1 MIEVENLEK
10 AKEKVNKVM
19 AKSVYGVLNESYKDH
34 NSSVY
39 ESINQWSLD
48 RFSIGEVTNKTTG
61 KVDFKIIEKEDLRE
75 EISSRTGNFTIKNYT
90 DDEKNSDLKLYITDV
105 KKNDETSKELTNIY
119 NENKGKSKDE
129 IIDKL
134 IEYLEKK
141 NVLDETIVIDDE
153 KRDKAN
159 NYFKA
164 IDLIETN
171 IENTIM
177 DKPSSNKI
185 TYEGNI
191 IQKNDEQYFGI
202 NIKNKATKE
211 EIDLRGKTLTE
222 LKEKVVDFVEK
233 DLEREEKLG
242 IIKGKDLILKQEKL
256 EELKNTDFKDLKIE
270 TDKDFR
276 LEFTDKNKK
285 KDGYSYLLVIEDKK
299 ETILT
304 IGFKERELKG
314 MLFNITDKNFSDISD
329 KTFFDIRSSNLKKV
343 DYLKEVNKEIMKQV
357 DENKEKESF
366 KEVKADI
373 IISSLEEVGRRQYEN
388 TNGVDKTLT
397 YPQAF
402 IKNIDDFFENRIGN
416 LKDKSEFLEKR
427 HEEFNLTLDENGKIK
442 ELSTDNE
449 EEYKENVSQFLNA
462 IKQNIKEEMNEK
474 FDFVGKNEDDKYVK
488 FQLNNEVENLK
499 KEYLPDRNLT
509 ISLEKEFLRN
519 AIPIMLSED
528 KMSLKKE
535 ELEKLSETEQK
546 KELNEKINNYYNSM
560 SESSKAIKIDFV
572 LENNLYGF
580 RPHHFDKFVKE
591 SEIKIPKEKKNK
603 AKEVEKENTKDF
615 GKEM

>member
-10 AKEKVNKVM
+10 AKEKVNKAM
-19 AKSVYGVLNESYKDH
+19 AKAVYTVLSESYKDH
-34 NSSVY
+34 NSSMY
-39 ESINQWSLD
+39 EIINQWSLD

-61 KVDFKIIEKEDLRE
+61 KVDFKVFEKEDLRE

-90 DDEKNSDLKLYITDV
+90 EDEKNSDLKLYITDV
-105 KKNDETSKELTNIY
+105 RKNDETSKELTKIY
-119 NENKGKSKDE
+119 NENKSKSKDE
-129 IIDKL
+129 VINKL
-134 IEYLEKK
+134 IEHLEEK

-164 IDLIETN
+164 IDLLETN

-191 IQKNDEQYFGI
+191 IQKDGEQYFGI
-202 NIKNKATKE
+202 QIKNKSTKE

-222 LKEKVVDFVEK
+222 LKDKVVDFVEK

-242 IIKGKDLILKQEKL
+242 IIKGKDLISKQEKL

-285 KDGYSYLLVIEDKK
+285 KDNYSYLLVIEDKK

-314 MLFNITDKNFSDISD
+314 MMFNITDKNFSDISD
-329 KTFFDIRSSNLKKV
+329 KTFFDIRSSNLKKI

-373 IISSLEEVGRRQYEN
+373 IISSLEEVGRRQYES
-388 TNGVDKTLT
+388 TNRVEKTLT

-416 LKDKSEFLEKR
+416 LKDKSEFLKKR

-462 IKQNIKEEMNEK
+462 VKQNIKEEMNEK

-499 KEYLPDRNLT
+499 KEYLLDRNLT

-535 ELEKLSETEQK
+535 ELEKLSKTEQK
-546 KELNEKINNYYNSM
+546 KELNEKINDYYNSM
-560 SESSKAIKIDFV
+560 SENSKDVKIDFV

-580 RPHHFDKFVKE
+580 RPHFDKFVKE

-603 AKEVEKENTKDF
+603 AKDVEKESTKDF
-615 GKEM
+615 GKEF

>member
-10 AKEKVNKVM
+10 GKEKVNKAM
-19 AKSVYGVLNESYKDH
+19 AKSVYNVLNESYKDH

-39 ESINQWSLD
+39 ESINLWSLD
-48 RFSIGEVTNKTTG
+48 RFSIGVVTNKATG
-61 KVDFKIIEKEDLRE
+61 KVDFKVFEKEDLRE

-90 DDEKNSDLKLYITDV
+90 EDEKNSDLKLYITDV
-105 KKNDETSKELTNIY
+105 RRNDETSKELTKIY

-129 IIDKL
+129 IINKL
-134 IEYLEKK
+134 IEHLEEK

-164 IDLIETN
+164 IDLLETN

-191 IQKNDEQYFGI
+191 IQKDGEQYFGI
-202 NIKNKATKE
+202 QIKNKATKE

-222 LKEKVVDFVEK
+222 LKDKVVDFVEK

-242 IIKGKDLILKQEKL
+242 IIKGKDLISKQEKL

-285 KDGYSYLLVIEDKK
+285 KDNYSYLLVIEDKK

-314 MLFNITDKNFSDISD
+314 MMFNITDKNFSDISD
-329 KTFFDIRSSNLKKV
+329 KTFFDIRSSNLKKI

-373 IISSLEEVGRRQYEN
+373 IISSLEEVGRRQYES
-388 TNGVDKTLT
+388 TNGVEKTLT

-462 IKQNIKEEMNEK
+462 VKQNIKEEMNEK

-535 ELEKLSETEQK
+535 ELEKLSKTEQK
-546 KELNEKINNYYNSM
+546 KELNEKINDYYNSM
-560 SESSKAIKIDFV
+560 SENSKDVKIDFV

-580 RPHHFDKFVKE
+580 RPHFDKFVKE

-603 AKEVEKENTKDF
+603 AKDVEKESTKDF
-615 GKEM
+615 GKEF

>member
-10 AKEKVNKVM
+10 AKEKVNKAM

-48 RFSIGEVTNKTTG
+48 RFSIGEVTNKATG
-61 KVDFKIIEKEDLRE
+61 KVDFKVFEKEDLRE

-90 DDEKNSDLKLYITDV
+90 EDEKNSDLKLYITDV
-105 KKNDETSKELTNIY
+105 RKNDETSKELTKIY
-119 NENKGKSKDE
+119 NENKGKTKDE
-129 IIDKL
+129 IINKL
-134 IEYLEKK
+134 IEHLEEK

-164 IDLIETN
+164 IDLLETN

-177 DKPSSNKI
+177 NKPSSNKI
-185 TYEGNI
+185 TYDGNI
-191 IQKNDEQYFGI
+191 IQKDGEQYFGI
-202 NIKNKATKE
+202 QIKNKATKE

-222 LKEKVVDFVEK
+222 LKDKVVDFVEK

-242 IIKGKDLILKQEKL
+242 IIKGKDLISKQEKL

-285 KDGYSYLLVIEDKK
+285 KDNYSYLLVIEDKK

-314 MLFNITDKNFSDISD
+314 MMFNITDKNFSDISD
-329 KTFFDIRSSNLKKV
+329 KTFFDIRSSNLKKN

-373 IISSLEEVGRRQYEN
+373 IISSLEEVGRRQYES
-388 TNGVDKTLT
+388 TNGVEKTLT

-462 IKQNIKEEMNEK
+462 VKQNIKEEMNEK

-499 KEYLPDRNLT
+499 KEYLLDRNLT

-535 ELEKLSETEQK
+535 ELEKLSKTEQK
-546 KELNEKINNYYNSM
+546 KELNEKINDYYNSM
-560 SESSKAIKIDFV
+560 SENSKDVKIDFV

-580 RPHHFDKFVKE
+580 RPHFDKFVKE

-603 AKEVEKENTKDF
+603 AKDVEKESTKDF
-615 GKEM
+615 GKEF

>member
-10 AKEKVNKVM
+10 GKEKVNKAM
-19 AKSVYGVLNESYKDH
+19 AKSVYNVLNESYKDH

-39 ESINQWSLD
+39 ESINLWSLD
-48 RFSIGEVTNKTTG
+48 RFSIGVVTNKATG
-61 KVDFKIIEKEDLRE
+61 KVDFKVFEKEDLRE

-90 DDEKNSDLKLYITDV
+90 EDEKNSDLKLYITDV
-105 KKNDETSKELTNIY
+105 RKNDETSKELTKIY

-129 IIDKL
+129 IINKL
-134 IEYLEKK
+134 IEHLEEK

-153 KRDKAN
+153 KRNKAN

-164 IDLIETN
+164 IDLLETN

-177 DKPSSNKI
+177 DKPNSIKI

-191 IQKNDEQYFGI
+191 IQKDGEQYFGI
-202 NIKNKATKE
+202 QIKNKATKE

-222 LKEKVVDFVEK
+222 LKDKVVDFVEK

-242 IIKGKDLILKQEKL
+242 IIKGKDLISKQEKL

-285 KDGYSYLLVIEDKK
+285 KDNYLYLLVIEDKK

-314 MLFNITDKNFSDISD
+314 MMFNITDKNFSDISD
-329 KTFFDIRSSNLKKV
+329 KTFFDIRSSNLKKI

-373 IISSLEEVGRRQYEN
+373 IISSLEEVGRRQYES
-388 TNGVDKTLT
+388 TNGVEKTLT

-462 IKQNIKEEMNEK
+462 VKQNIKEEMNEK

-499 KEYLPDRNLT
+499 KEYLLDRNLT

-535 ELEKLSETEQK
+535 ELEKLSKTEQK
-546 KELNEKINNYYNSM
+546 KELNEKINDYYNSM
-560 SESSKAIKIDFV
+560 SENSKDVKIDFV

-580 RPHHFDKFVKE
+580 RPHFDKFVKE

-603 AKEVEKENTKDF
+603 AKDVEKESTKDF
-615 GKEM
+615 GKEF

>member
-10 AKEKVNKVM
+10 AKEKVNKAM
-19 AKSVYGVLNESYKDH
+19 AKSVYSVLNESYKDH
-34 NSSVY
+34 NSSIY
-39 ESINQWSLD
+39 ESINLWSLD
-48 RFSIGEVTNKTTG
+48 RFSIGEVTNKATG
-61 KVDFKIIEKEDLRE
+61 KVDFKVFEKEDLRE

-90 DDEKNSDLKLYITDV
+90 EDEKNSDLKLYITDV
-105 KKNDETSKELTNIY
+105 RKNDETSKELTKIY

-129 IIDKL
+129 IINKL
-134 IEYLEKK
+134 IEHLEEK

-153 KRDKAN
+153 KRNKAN

-164 IDLIETN
+164 IDLLETN

-177 DKPSSNKI
+177 DKPNSIKI
-185 TYEGNI
+185 TYEGII
-191 IQKNDEQYFGI
+191 IQKDGEQYFGI
-202 NIKNKATKE
+202 QIKNKATKE

-222 LKEKVVDFVEK
+222 LKDKVVDFVEK

-242 IIKGKDLILKQEKL
+242 IIKGKDLISKQEKL

-285 KDGYSYLLVIEDKK
+285 KDNYSYLLVIEDKK

-314 MLFNITDKNFSDISD
+314 MMFNITDKNFSDISD
-329 KTFFDIRSSNLKKV
+329 KTFFDIRSSNLKKI

-373 IISSLEEVGRRQYEN
+373 IISSLEEVGRRQYES
-388 TNGVDKTLT
+388 TNGVEKTLT

-462 IKQNIKEEMNEK
+462 VKQNIKEEMNEK

-535 ELEKLSETEQK
+535 ELEKLSKTEQK

-560 SESSKAIKIDFV
+560 SENSKDIKIDFV

-580 RPHHFDKFVKE
+580 RPHFDKFVKE

-603 AKEVEKENTKDF
+603 AKNVEKESTKDF
-615 GKEM
+615 EKEL

>member
-10 AKEKVNKVM
+10 AKEKVNKAM
-19 AKSVYGVLNESYKDH
+19 AKSVYNVLNESYKDH

-39 ESINQWSLD
+39 ESINLWSLD
-48 RFSIGEVTNKTTG
+48 RFSIGEVTNKATG
-61 KVDFKIIEKEDLRE
+61 KVDFKVFEKEDLRE

-90 DDEKNSDLKLYITDV
+90 EDEKNSDLKLYITDV
-105 KKNDETSKELTNIY
+105 RKNDETSKELTKIY
-119 NENKGKSKDE
+119 NENKSKSKDE
-129 IIDKL
+129 IINKL
-134 IEYLEKK
+134 IEHLEEK

-164 IDLIETN
+164 IDLLETN

-177 DKPSSNKI
+177 DKPNSIKI

-191 IQKNDEQYFGI
+191 IQKDGEQYFGI
-202 NIKNKATKE
+202 QIKNKATKE

-222 LKEKVVDFVEK
+222 LKDKVVDFVEK

-242 IIKGKDLILKQEKL
+242 IIKGKDLISKQEKL
-256 EELKNTDFKDLKIE
+256 EKLKNTDFKDLKIE

-285 KDGYSYLLVIEDKK
+285 KDNYSYLLVIEDKK

-373 IISSLEEVGRRQYEN
+373 IISSLEEVGRRQYES
-388 TNGVDKTLT
+388 TNGVEKTLT
-397 YPQAF
+397 FPQAF
-402 IKNIDDFFENRIGN
+402 IKNINDFFENRIGN

-427 HEEFNLTLDENGKIK
+427 HKEFNLTLDENGKIK

-449 EEYKENVSQFLNA
+449 EEYKDNINQFLNA
-462 IKQNIKEEMNEK
+462 VKQNIKEEMNEK
-474 FDFVGKNEDDKYVK
+474 FDFVENNEDDKYIK
-488 FQLNNEVENLK
+488 FKLNNEVENLK

-535 ELEKLSETEQK
+535 ELEKLSKTEQK

-560 SESSKAIKIDFV
+560 SENSKDVKIDFV

-580 RPHHFDKFVKE
+580 RPHYDKFVKE

-603 AKEVEKENTKDF
+603 AKDVEKESTKDF
-615 GKEM
+615 EKEF

>member
-10 AKEKVNKVM
+10 AKEKVNKAM
-19 AKSVYGVLNESYKDH
+19 AKSVYNVLNESYKDH

-39 ESINQWSLD
+39 ESINLWSLD
-48 RFSIGEVTNKTTG
+48 RFSIGEVTNKATG
-61 KVDFKIIEKEDLRE
+61 KVDFKVFEKEDLRE

-90 DDEKNSDLKLYITDV
+90 EDEKNSDLKLYITDV
-105 KKNDETSKELTNIY
+105 RKNDETSKELTKIY

-129 IIDKL
+129 IINKL
-134 IEYLEKK
+134 IEHLEEK
-141 NVLDETIVIDDE
+141 NVLDETIVIDDK
-153 KRDKAN
+153 KRNKAN

-164 IDLIETN
+164 IDLLETN

-191 IQKNDEQYFGI
+191 IQKDGEQYFGI
-202 NIKNKATKE
+202 NIKNKSTKE

-242 IIKGKDLILKQEKL
+242 IIKGKDLIAKQEKL

-270 TDKDFR
+270 TDKNFR

-285 KDGYSYLLVIEDKK
+285 KENYSYLLVIEDKK

-314 MLFNITDKNFSDISD
+314 MVFNITDKNFSDISD
-329 KTFFDIRSSNLKKV
+329 KTFFDIRSSNLKKI

-388 TNGVDKTLT
+388 TNGVEKNLT
-397 YPQAF
+397 FPQAF
-402 IKNIDDFFENRIGN
+402 VKNINDFFENRIGN

-462 IKQNIKEEMNEK
+462 VKQNLKEEMNEK
-474 FDFVGKNEDDKYVK
+474 FDFVGKNEDDKYIK

-535 ELEKLSETEQK
+535 ELEKLSKTEQK

-560 SESSKAIKIDFV
+560 SENSKDVKIDFV

-580 RPHHFDKFVKE
+580 RPHFDKFVKE

-603 AKEVEKENTKDF
+603 AKDVEKESTKDF
-615 GKEM
+615 GKEF

>member
-1 MIEVENLEK
+1 
-10 AKEKVNKVM
+10 M
-19 AKSVYGVLNESYKDH
+19 A
-34 NSSVY
+34 
-39 ESINQWSLD
+39 
-48 RFSIGEVTNKTTG
+48 
-61 KVDFKIIEKEDLRE
+61 
-75 EISSRTGNFTIKNYT
+75 
-90 DDEKNSDLKLYITDV
+90 
-105 KKNDETSKELTNIY
+105 
-119 NENKGKSKDE
+119 
-129 IIDKL
+129 
-134 IEYLEKK
+134 
-141 NVLDETIVIDDE
+141 
-153 KRDKAN
+153 
-159 NYFKA
+159 
-164 IDLIETN
+164 
-171 IENTIM
+171 
-177 DKPSSNKI
+177 
-185 TYEGNI
+185 
-191 IQKNDEQYFGI
+191 
-202 NIKNKATKE
+202 
-211 EIDLRGKTLTE
+211 IDLRGKTLTE

-242 IIKGKDLILKQEKL
+242 IIKGKDLISKQEKL

-285 KDGYSYLLVIEDKK
+285 KDNYSYLLVIEDKK

-304 IGFKERELKG
+304 IGFKERELKP

-329 KTFFDIRSSNLKKV
+329 KTFFDIRSSNLKKI

-373 IISSLEEVGRRQYEN
+373 IISSLEEVGRRQYES
-388 TNGVDKTLT
+388 TNGVEKTLT

-462 IKQNIKEEMNEK
+462 VKQNIKEEMNEK

-499 KEYLPDRNLT
+499 KEYLLDRNLT

-535 ELEKLSETEQK
+535 ELEKLSKTEQK
-546 KELNEKINNYYNSM
+546 KELNEKINDYYNSM
-560 SESSKAIKIDFV
+560 SENSKDVKIDFV

-580 RPHHFDKFVKE
+580 RPHFDKFVKE

-603 AKEVEKENTKDF
+603 AKDVEKESTKDF
-615 GKEM
+615 GKEF

>member
-10 AKEKVNKVM
+10 AKEKVNKAM

-39 ESINQWSLD
+39 ESISQWSLD
-48 RFSIGEVTNKTTG
+48 RFSIGEVTNKATG
-61 KVDFKIIEKEDLRE
+61 KVDFKVFEKEDLRE

-90 DDEKNSDLKLYITDV
+90 DDEKDSDLKLYITDV
-105 KKNDETSKELTNIY
+105 RKNDETSKELTNIY

-129 IIDKL
+129 VINKL
-134 IEYLEKK
+134 IEHLEKK

-153 KRDKAN
+153 KRNKAN

-164 IDLIETN
+164 IDLLETN

-177 DKPSSNKI
+177 NKPSSNKI
-185 TYEGNI
+185 TYDGNI
-191 IQKNDEQYFGI
+191 IQKDGEQYFGI
-202 NIKNKATKE
+202 NIKNKSTKE

-242 IIKGKDLILKQEKL
+242 IIKGKDLISKQEKL

-285 KDGYSYLLVIEDKK
+285 KDNYSYLLVIEDKK

-314 MLFNITDKNFSDISD
+314 MMFNITDKNFSDISD
-329 KTFFDIRSSNLKKV
+329 KTFFDIRSSNLKKI

-373 IISSLEEVGRRQYEN
+373 IISSLEEVGRRQYES
-388 TNGVDKTLT
+388 TNGVEKTLT

-462 IKQNIKEEMNEK
+462 VKQNIKEEMNEK

-499 KEYLPDRNLT
+499 KEYLLDRNLT

-535 ELEKLSETEQK
+535 ELEKLSKTEQK
-546 KELNEKINNYYNSM
+546 KELNEKINDYYNSM
-560 SESSKAIKIDFV
+560 SENSKDVKIDFV

-580 RPHHFDKFVKE
+580 RPHFDKFVKE

-603 AKEVEKENTKDF
+603 AKDVEKESTKDF
-615 GKEM
+615 GKEF

>member
-10 AKEKVNKVM
+10 AKEKVNKAM
-19 AKSVYGVLNESYKDH
+19 AKAVYNVLNESYKDH

-39 ESINQWSLD
+39 ESINLWSLD
-48 RFSIGEVTNKTTG
+48 RFSIGEVTNKATG
-61 KVDFKIIEKEDLRE
+61 KVDFKVFEKEDLRE

-90 DDEKNSDLKLYITDV
+90 EDEKNSDLKLYITDV
-105 KKNDETSKELTNIY
+105 RRNDETSKELTKIY

-129 IIDKL
+129 IINKL
-134 IEYLEKK
+134 IEHLEEK

-164 IDLIETN
+164 IDLLETN

-191 IQKNDEQYFGI
+191 IQKDGEQYFGI
-202 NIKNKATKE
+202 QIKNKATKE

-222 LKEKVVDFVEK
+222 LKDKVVDFVEK

-242 IIKGKDLILKQEKL
+242 IIKGKDLISKQEKL

-285 KDGYSYLLVIEDKK
+285 KDNYSYLLVIEDKK

-329 KTFFDIRSSNLKKV
+329 KTFFDIRSSNLKKI

-357 DENKEKESF
+357 DKNKEKESF

-373 IISSLEEVGRRQYEN
+373 IISSLEEVGRRQYES
-388 TNGVDKTLT
+388 TNGVEKTLT

-462 IKQNIKEEMNEK
+462 VKQNIKEEMNEK

-535 ELEKLSETEQK
+535 ELEKLSKTEQK
-546 KELNEKINNYYNSM
+546 KELNEKINDYYNSM
-560 SESSKAIKIDFV
+560 SENSKDVKIDFV

-580 RPHHFDKFVKE
+580 RPHFDKFVKE

-603 AKEVEKENTKDF
+603 AKDVEKESTKDF
-615 GKEM
+615 GKEF

>member
-10 AKEKVNKVM
+10 AKEKVNKAM
-19 AKSVYGVLNESYKDH
+19 AKAVYNVLNESYKDH
-34 NSSVY
+34 NSSIY
-39 ESINQWSLD
+39 ESINLWSLD
-48 RFSIGEVTNKTTG
+48 RFSIGEVTNKATG
-61 KVDFKIIEKEDLRE
+61 KVDFKVFEKEDLRE

-90 DDEKNSDLKLYITDV
+90 EDEKNSDLKLYITDV
-105 KKNDETSKELTNIY
+105 RKNDETSKELTKIY
-119 NENKGKSKDE
+119 NENKGKGKDE
-129 IIDKL
+129 VINKL
-134 IEYLEKK
+134 IEHLEEK

-153 KRDKAN
+153 KRNKAN

-164 IDLIETN
+164 IDLLETN

-191 IQKNDEQYFGI
+191 IQKNGEQYFGI
-202 NIKNKATKE
+202 QIKNKSTKE

-242 IIKGKDLILKQEKL
+242 IIKGKDLISKQEKL

-285 KDGYSYLLVIEDKK
+285 KDNYSYLLVIENKK

-314 MLFNITDKNFSDISD
+314 MMFNITDKNFSDISD

-373 IISSLEEVGRRQYEN
+373 IISSLEEVGRRQYES
-388 TNGVDKTLT
+388 TNGVEKTLT
-397 YPQAF
+397 FPQAF
-402 IKNIDDFFENRIGN
+402 VKNINDFFENRIGN

-474 FDFVGKNEDDKYVK
+474 FDFVGKNEDDKYIK

-535 ELEKLSETEQK
+535 ELEKLSKTEQK
-546 KELNEKINNYYNSM
+546 KELNEKINDYYNSM
-560 SESSKAIKIDFV
+560 SENSKDVKIDFV

-580 RPHHFDKFVKE
+580 RPHFDKFVKE

-603 AKEVEKENTKDF
+603 AKDVEKESTKDF
-615 GKEM
+615 GKEF

>member
-10 AKEKVNKVM
+10 AKEKVNKAM
-19 AKSVYGVLNESYKDH
+19 AKAVYSVLNESYKDH
-34 NSSVY
+34 NSSIY
-39 ESINQWSLD
+39 EIINQWSLD

-61 KVDFKIIEKEDLRE
+61 KVDFKVFEKEDLRE

-90 DDEKNSDLKLYITDV
+90 EDEKNSDLKLYITDV
-105 KKNDETSKELTNIY
+105 RKNDETSKELTKIY
-119 NENKGKSKDE
+119 NENKSKSKDE
-129 IIDKL
+129 VINKL
-134 IEYLEKK
+134 IEHLEEK

-164 IDLIETN
+164 IDLLETN

-191 IQKNDEQYFGI
+191 IQKDGEQYFGI
-202 NIKNKATKE
+202 QIKNKSTKE

-222 LKEKVVDFVEK
+222 LKDKVVDFVEK

-242 IIKGKDLILKQEKL
+242 IIKGKDLISKQEKL

-285 KDGYSYLLVIEDKK
+285 KDNYSYLLVIEDKK

-314 MLFNITDKNFSDISD
+314 MMFNITDKNFSDISD
-329 KTFFDIRSSNLKKV
+329 KTFFDIRSSNLKKI

-373 IISSLEEVGRRQYEN
+373 IISSLEEVGRRQYES
-388 TNGVDKTLT
+388 TNRVEKTLT

-416 LKDKSEFLEKR
+416 LKDKSEFLKKR

-462 IKQNIKEEMNEK
+462 VKQNIKEEMNEK

-499 KEYLPDRNLT
+499 KEYLLDRNLT

-535 ELEKLSETEQK
+535 ELEKLSKTEQK
-546 KELNEKINNYYNSM
+546 KELNEKINDYYNSM
-560 SESSKAIKIDFV
+560 SENSKDVKIDFV

-580 RPHHFDKFVKE
+580 RPHFDKFVKE

-603 AKEVEKENTKDF
+603 AKDVEKESTKDF
-615 GKEM
+615 GKEF

>member
-10 AKEKVNKVM
+10 AKEKVNKAM
-19 AKSVYGVLNESYKDH
+19 AKSVYSVLNESYKDH
-34 NSSVY
+34 NSSIY
-39 ESINQWSLD
+39 ESINLWSLD
-48 RFSIGEVTNKTTG
+48 RFSIGEVTNKATG
-61 KVDFKIIEKEDLRE
+61 KVDFKVFEKEDLRE

-90 DDEKNSDLKLYITDV
+90 EDEKNSDLKLYITDV
-105 KKNDETSKELTNIY
+105 RKNDETSKERTKIY

-129 IIDKL
+129 IINKL
-134 IEYLEKK
+134 IEHLEEK

-153 KRDKAN
+153 KRNKAN

-164 IDLIETN
+164 IDLLETN

-177 DKPSSNKI
+177 DKPNSIKI
-185 TYEGNI
+185 TYEGII
-191 IQKNDEQYFGI
+191 IQKDGEQYFGI
-202 NIKNKATKE
+202 QIKNKATKE

-222 LKEKVVDFVEK
+222 LKDKVVDFVEK

-242 IIKGKDLILKQEKL
+242 IIKGKDLISKQEKL

-285 KDGYSYLLVIEDKK
+285 KDNYSYLLVIEDKK

-314 MLFNITDKNFSDISD
+314 MMFNITDKNFSDISD
-329 KTFFDIRSSNLKKV
+329 KTFFDIRSSNLKKI

-373 IISSLEEVGRRQYEN
+373 IISSLEEVGRRQYES
-388 TNGVDKTLT
+388 TNGVEKTLT

-462 IKQNIKEEMNEK
+462 VKQNIKEEMNEK

-535 ELEKLSETEQK
+535 ELEKLSKTEQK

-560 SESSKAIKIDFV
+560 SENSKDIKIDFV

-580 RPHHFDKFVKE
+580 RPHFDKFVKE

-603 AKEVEKENTKDF
+603 AKNVEKESTKDF
-615 GKEM
+615 EKEL

>member
-10 AKEKVNKVM
+10 GKEKVNKAM
-19 AKSVYGVLNESYKDH
+19 AKSVYNVLNESYKDH

-39 ESINQWSLD
+39 ESINLWSLD
-48 RFSIGEVTNKTTG
+48 RFSIGVVTNKATG
-61 KVDFKIIEKEDLRE
+61 KVDFKVFEKEDLRE

-90 DDEKNSDLKLYITDV
+90 EDEKNSDLKLYITDV
-105 KKNDETSKELTNIY
+105 RKNDETSKELTKIY

-129 IIDKL
+129 IINKL
-134 IEYLEKK
+134 IEHLEEK

-153 KRDKAN
+153 KRNKAN

-164 IDLIETN
+164 IDLLETN

-177 DKPSSNKI
+177 DKPNSIKI

-191 IQKNDEQYFGI
+191 IQKDGEQYFGI
-202 NIKNKATKE
+202 QIKNKATKE

-222 LKEKVVDFVEK
+222 LKDKVVDFVEK

-242 IIKGKDLILKQEKL
+242 IIKGKDLISKQEKL

-285 KDGYSYLLVIEDKK
+285 KDNYSYLLVIEDKK

-314 MLFNITDKNFSDISD
+314 MMFNITDKNFSDISD
-329 KTFFDIRSSNLKKV
+329 KTFFDIRSSNLKKI

-373 IISSLEEVGRRQYEN
+373 IISSLEEVGRRQYES
-388 TNGVDKTLT
+388 TNGVEKTLT

-462 IKQNIKEEMNEK
+462 VKQNIKEEMNEK

-499 KEYLPDRNLT
+499 KEYLLDRNLT

-535 ELEKLSETEQK
+535 ELEKLSKTEQK
-546 KELNEKINNYYNSM
+546 KELNEKINDYYNSM
-560 SESSKAIKIDFV
+560 SENSKDVKIDFV

-580 RPHHFDKFVKE
+580 RPHFDKFVKE

-603 AKEVEKENTKDF
+603 AKDVEKESTKDF
-615 GKEM
+615 GKEF

>member
-10 AKEKVNKVM
+10 AKEKVNKAM

-48 RFSIGEVTNKTTG
+48 RFSIGEVTNKATG
-61 KVDFKIIEKEDLRE
+61 KVDFKVFEKEDLRE

-90 DDEKNSDLKLYITDV
+90 DDEKDSDLKLYITDV
-105 KKNDETSKELTNIY
+105 RKNDETSKELTNIY

-129 IIDKL
+129 VINKL
-134 IEYLEKK
+134 IEQLEKK

-153 KRDKAN
+153 KRNKAN

-164 IDLIETN
+164 IDLLETN

-191 IQKNDEQYFGI
+191 IQKNGEQYFGI
-202 NIKNKATKE
+202 QIKNKSTKE
-211 EIDLRGKTLTE
+211 EIDLRGKTLAE

-242 IIKGKDLILKQEKL
+242 IIKGKDLIAKQEKL

-285 KDGYSYLLVIEDKK
+285 KDNYSYLLVIEDKK

-373 IISSLEEVGRRQYEN
+373 IISSLEEVGRRQYES
-388 TNGVDKTLT
+388 TNGVEKTLT
-397 YPQAF
+397 FPQAF
-402 IKNIDDFFENRIGN
+402 VKNINDFFENRIGN

-474 FDFVGKNEDDKYVK
+474 FDFVGKNEDDKYIK

-535 ELEKLSETEQK
+535 ELEKLSKTEQK
-546 KELNEKINNYYNSM
+546 KELNEKINDYYNSM
-560 SESSKAIKIDFV
+560 SENSKDVKIDFV

-580 RPHHFDKFVKE
+580 RPHFDKFVKE

-603 AKEVEKENTKDF
+603 AKDVEKESTKDF
-615 GKEM
+615 GKEF

>member
-19 AKSVYGVLNESYKDH
+19 AKSVYSVLNESYKDH

-39 ESINQWSLD
+39 ESINLWSLD
-48 RFSIGEVTNKTTG
+48 RLSIGEVTNKATG
-61 KVDFKIIEKEDLRE
+61 KVDFKVFEKEDLRE

-90 DDEKNSDLKLYITDV
+90 EDEKNSDLKLYITDV
-105 KKNDETSKELTNIY
+105 RKNDETSKELTKIY
-119 NENKGKSKDE
+119 NENKSKSKDE
-129 IIDKL
+129 VINKL
-134 IEYLEKK
+134 IEHLEEK

-164 IDLIETN
+164 IDLLETN

-185 TYEGNI
+185 IYEGNI
-191 IQKNDEQYFGI
+191 IQKDGEQYFGI
-202 NIKNKATKE
+202 NIKNKSTKE

-242 IIKGKDLILKQEKL
+242 IIKGKDLISKQEKL

-270 TDKDFR
+270 TDKNFR

-285 KDGYSYLLVIEDKK
+285 KDNYSYLLVIEDKK

-388 TNGVDKTLT
+388 TNGVEKTLT

-449 EEYKENVSQFLNA
+449 EEYKDNINQFLNA
-462 IKQNIKEEMNEK
+462 VKQNIKEEMNEK
-474 FDFVGKNEDDKYVK
+474 FDFVGKNEDDKYIK
-488 FQLNNEVENLK
+488 FKLNNEVENLK
-499 KEYLPDRNLT
+499 KEYLPDRNL
-509 ISLEKEFLRN
+509 
-519 AIPIMLSED
+519 
-528 KMSLKKE
+528 
-535 ELEKLSETEQK
+535 
-546 KELNEKINNYYNSM
+546 
-560 SESSKAIKIDFV
+560 FV
-572 LENNLYGF
+572 
-580 RPHHFDKFVKE
+580 
-591 SEIKIPKEKKNK
+591 
-603 AKEVEKENTKDF
+603 
-615 GKEM
+615 

>member
-10 AKEKVNKVM
+10 AKEKVNKAM
-19 AKSVYGVLNESYKDH
+19 AKAVYSVLNESYKDH

-39 ESINQWSLD
+39 ESINLWSLD
-48 RFSIGEVTNKTTG
+48 RFSIGEVTNKATG
-61 KVDFKIIEKEDLRE
+61 KVDFKVFEKEDLRE
-75 EISSRTGNFTIKNYT
+75 ELSSRTGNFTIKNYT
-90 DDEKNSDLKLYITDV
+90 EDEKNSDLKLYITDV
-105 KKNDETSKELTNIY
+105 RKNDETSKELTKIY

-129 IIDKL
+129 IINKL
-134 IEYLEKK
+134 IEHLEEK

-153 KRDKAN
+153 KRNKAN

-164 IDLIETN
+164 IDLLETN

-177 DKPSSNKI
+177 DKPNSIKI

-191 IQKNDEQYFGI
+191 IQKDGEQYFGI
-202 NIKNKATKE
+202 QIKNKATKE

-222 LKEKVVDFVEK
+222 LKDKVVDFVEK

-242 IIKGKDLILKQEKL
+242 IIKGKDLISKQEKL

-285 KDGYSYLLVIEDKK
+285 KDNYSYLLVIEDKK

-314 MLFNITDKNFSDISD
+314 MMFNITDKNFSDISD
-329 KTFFDIRSSNLKKV
+329 KTFFDIRSSNLKKI

-373 IISSLEEVGRRQYEN
+373 IISSLEEVGRRQYES
-388 TNGVDKTLT
+388 TNGVEKTLT

-462 IKQNIKEEMNEK
+462 VKQNIKEEMNEK

-499 KEYLPDRNLT
+499 KEYLLDRNLT

-535 ELEKLSETEQK
+535 ELEKLSKTEQK
-546 KELNEKINNYYNSM
+546 KELNEKINDYYNSM
-560 SESSKAIKIDFV
+560 SENSKDVKIDFV

-580 RPHHFDKFVKE
+580 RPHFDKFVKE

-603 AKEVEKENTKDF
+603 AKDVEKESTKDF
-615 GKEM
+615 GKEF

>member
-10 AKEKVNKVM
+10 AKEKVNKAM
-19 AKSVYGVLNESYKDH
+19 AKAVYSVLNESYKDH
-34 NSSVY
+34 NSSIY
-39 ESINQWSLD
+39 EIINQWSLD
-48 RFSIGEVTNKTTG
+48 RFSIGEVTNKATG
-61 KVDFKIIEKEDLRE
+61 KVDFKVFEKEDLRE

-90 DDEKNSDLKLYITDV
+90 EDEKNSDLKLYITDV
-105 KKNDETSKELTNIY
+105 RKNDETSKELTKIY

-129 IIDKL
+129 IINKL
-134 IEYLEKK
+134 IEHLEEK

-153 KRDKAN
+153 KRNKAN

-164 IDLIETN
+164 IDLLETN

-177 DKPSSNKI
+177 DKPNSIKI

-191 IQKNDEQYFGI
+191 IQKDGEQYFGI
-202 NIKNKATKE
+202 QIKNKATKE

-222 LKEKVVDFVEK
+222 LKDKVVDFVEK

-242 IIKGKDLILKQEKL
+242 IIKGKDLISKQEKL

-285 KDGYSYLLVIEDKK
+285 KDNYSYLLVIEDKK

-373 IISSLEEVGRRQYEN
+373 IISSLEEVGRRQYES
-388 TNGVDKTLT
+388 TNGVEKTLT
-397 YPQAF
+397 FPQAF
-402 IKNIDDFFENRIGN
+402 VKNINDFFENRIGN

-474 FDFVGKNEDDKYVK
+474 FDFVGKNEDDKYIK

-499 KEYLPDRNLT
+499 KEYLLDRNLT

-535 ELEKLSETEQK
+535 ELEKLSKTEQK
-546 KELNEKINNYYNSM
+546 KELNEKINDYYNSM
-560 SESSKAIKIDFV
+560 SENSKDVKIDFV

-580 RPHHFDKFVKE
+580 RPHFDKFVKE

-603 AKEVEKENTKDF
+603 AKDVEKESTKDF
-615 GKEM
+615 GKEF

>member
-10 AKEKVNKVM
+10 GKEKVNKAM
-19 AKSVYGVLNESYKDH
+19 AKSVYNVLNESYKDH

-39 ESINQWSLD
+39 ESINLWSLD
-48 RFSIGEVTNKTTG
+48 RFSIGVVTNKATG
-61 KVDFKIIEKEDLRE
+61 KVDFKVFEKEDLRE

-90 DDEKNSDLKLYITDV
+90 EDEKNSDLKLYITDV
-105 KKNDETSKELTNIY
+105 RKNDETSKELTKIY

-129 IIDKL
+129 IINKL
-134 IEYLEKK
+134 IEHLEEK

-153 KRDKAN
+153 KRNKAN

-164 IDLIETN
+164 IDLLETN

-177 DKPSSNKI
+177 DKPNSIKI

-191 IQKNDEQYFGI
+191 IQKDGEQYFGI
-202 NIKNKATKE
+202 NIKNKSTKE

-242 IIKGKDLILKQEKL
+242 IIKGKDLIAKQEKL

-270 TDKDFR
+270 TDKNFR

-285 KDGYSYLLVIEDKK
+285 KDNYSYLLVIEDKK

-314 MLFNITDKNFSDISD
+314 MMFNITDKNFSDISD
-329 KTFFDIRSSNLKKV
+329 KTFFDIRSSSLKKI

-366 KEVKADI
+366 KEMKADI
-373 IISSLEEVGRRQYEN
+373 IISSLEEVGRRQYES
-388 TNGVDKTLT
+388 TNGVEKTLT

-462 IKQNIKEEMNEK
+462 VKQNIKEEMNEK
-474 FDFVGKNEDDKYVK
+474 FDFVGKNEDDKYIK

-535 ELEKLSETEQK
+535 ELEKLSKTEQK
-546 KELNEKINNYYNSM
+546 KELNEKINDYYNSM
-560 SESSKAIKIDFV
+560 SENSKDVKIDFV

-580 RPHHFDKFVKE
+580 RPHFDKFVKE

-603 AKEVEKENTKDF
+603 AKDVEKEIAKDF
-615 GKEM
+615 EKEL

>member
-10 AKEKVNKVM
+10 AKEKVNKAM
-19 AKSVYGVLNESYKDH
+19 AKSVYKSVYNVLNESYKDH

-39 ESINQWSLD
+39 ESINLWSLD
-48 RFSIGEVTNKTTG
+48 RFSIGEVTNKATG
-61 KVDFKIIEKEDLRE
+61 KVDFKVFEKEDLRE

-90 DDEKNSDLKLYITDV
+90 EDEKNSDLKLYITDV
-105 KKNDETSKELTNIY
+105 RKNDETSKELTKIY

-129 IIDKL
+129 VINKL
-134 IEYLEKK
+134 IEHLEEK

-164 IDLIETN
+164 IDLLETN

-191 IQKNDEQYFGI
+191 IQKDGEQYFGI
-202 NIKNKATKE
+202 QIKNKSTKE

-233 DLEREEKLG
+233 DLETEEKLG
-242 IIKGKDLILKQEKL
+242 IIKGKDLISKQEKL

-285 KDGYSYLLVIEDKK
+285 KDNYSYLLVIEDKK

-373 IISSLEEVGRRQYEN
+373 IISSLEEVGRRQYES
-388 TNGVDKTLT
+388 TNGVEKTLT
-397 YPQAF
+397 FPQAF
-402 IKNIDDFFENRIGN
+402 VKNINDFFENRIGN

-462 IKQNIKEEMNEK
+462 VKQNIKEEMNEK
-474 FDFVGKNEDDKYVK
+474 FDFVGKNEDDKYIK

-499 KEYLPDRNLT
+499 KNIYL
-509 ISLEKEFLRN
+509 I
-519 AIPIMLSED
+519 
-528 KMSLKKE
+528 
-535 ELEKLSETEQK
+535 ET
-546 KELNEKINNYYNSM
+546 
-560 SESSKAIKIDFV
+560 
-572 LENNLYGF
+572 
-580 RPHHFDKFVKE
+580 
-591 SEIKIPKEKKNK
+591 
-603 AKEVEKENTKDF
+603 
-615 GKEM
+615 

>member
-10 AKEKVNKVM
+10 AKEKVNKAM
-19 AKSVYGVLNESYKDH
+19 AKAVYNVLNESYKDH
-34 NSSVY
+34 NSSIY
-39 ESINQWSLD
+39 ESINLWSLD
-48 RFSIGEVTNKTTG
+48 RFSIGEVTNKATG
-61 KVDFKIIEKEDLRE
+61 KVDFKVFEKEDLRE

-90 DDEKNSDLKLYITDV
+90 EVEKNSDLKLYITDV
-105 KKNDETSKELTNIY
+105 RKNDETSKELTKIY
-119 NENKGKSKDE
+119 NENKGKGKDE
-129 IIDKL
+129 VINKL
-134 IEYLEKK
+134 IEHLEEK

-153 KRDKAN
+153 KRNKAN

-164 IDLIETN
+164 IDLLETN

-177 DKPSSNKI
+177 DKPSYNKI

-191 IQKNDEQYFGI
+191 IQKNGEQYFGI
-202 NIKNKATKE
+202 QIKNKSTKE

-242 IIKGKDLILKQEKL
+242 IIKGKDLISKQEKL

-285 KDGYSYLLVIEDKK
+285 KDNYSYLLVIENKK

-329 KTFFDIRSSNLKKV
+329 KTFFDIRSSNLKKI

-373 IISSLEEVGRRQYEN
+373 IISSLEEVGRRQYES
-388 TNGVDKTLT
+388 TNGVEKTLT
-397 YPQAF
+397 FPQAF
-402 IKNIDDFFENRIGN
+402 VKNINDFFENRIGN

-462 IKQNIKEEMNEK
+462 VKQNIKEEMNEK
-474 FDFVGKNEDDKYVK
+474 FDFVGKNEDDKYIK

-535 ELEKLSETEQK
+535 ELEKLSKTEQK

-560 SESSKAIKIDFV
+560 SENSKDVKIDFV

-580 RPHHFDKFVKE
+580 RPHFDKFVKE
-591 SEIKIPKEKKNK
+591 SEIKIPKQKKNK
-603 AKEVEKENTKDF
+603 AKDVEKESTKDF
-615 GKEM
+615 GKEF

>member
-10 AKEKVNKVM
+10 AKEKVNKAM
-19 AKSVYGVLNESYKDH
+19 AKAVYSVLNESYKDH
-34 NSSVY
+34 NSSMY
-39 ESINQWSLD
+39 EIINQWSLD

-61 KVDFKIIEKEDLRE
+61 KVDFKVFEKEDLRE

-90 DDEKNSDLKLYITDV
+90 EDEKNSDLKLYITDV
-105 KKNDETSKELTNIY
+105 RKNDETSKELTKIY
-119 NENKGKSKDE
+119 NENKSKSKDE
-129 IIDKL
+129 VINKL
-134 IEYLEKK
+134 IEHLEEK

-164 IDLIETN
+164 IDLLETN

-191 IQKNDEQYFGI
+191 IQKDGEQYFGI
-202 NIKNKATKE
+202 QIKNKSTKE

-222 LKEKVVDFVEK
+222 LKDKVVDFVEK

-242 IIKGKDLILKQEKL
+242 IIKGKDLISKQEKL

-285 KDGYSYLLVIEDKK
+285 KDNYSYLLVIEDKK

-314 MLFNITDKNFSDISD
+314 MMFNITDKNFSDISD
-329 KTFFDIRSSNLKKV
+329 KTFFDIRSSNLKKI

-373 IISSLEEVGRRQYEN
+373 IISSLEEVGRRQYES
-388 TNGVDKTLT
+388 TNRVEKTLT

-416 LKDKSEFLEKR
+416 LKDKSEFLKKR

-462 IKQNIKEEMNEK
+462 VKQNIKEEMNEK

-499 KEYLPDRNLT
+499 KEYLLDRNLT

-535 ELEKLSETEQK
+535 ELEKLSKTEQK
-546 KELNEKINNYYNSM
+546 KELNEKINDYYNSM
-560 SESSKAIKIDFV
+560 SENSKDVKIDFV

-580 RPHHFDKFVKE
+580 RPHFDKFVKE

-603 AKEVEKENTKDF
+603 AKDVEKESTKDF
-615 GKEM
+615 GKEF

>member
-10 AKEKVNKVM
+10 AKEKVNKAM
-19 AKSVYGVLNESYKDH
+19 AKAVYSVLNESYKDH

-39 ESINQWSLD
+39 ESINLWSLD
-48 RFSIGEVTNKTTG
+48 RFSIGEVTNKATG
-61 KVDFKIIEKEDLRE
+61 KVDFKVFEKEDLRE

-90 DDEKNSDLKLYITDV
+90 EDEKNSDLKLYITDV
-105 KKNDETSKELTNIY
+105 RKNDETSKELTKIY

-129 IIDKL
+129 IINKL
-134 IEYLEKK
+134 IEHLEEK

-153 KRDKAN
+153 KRNKAN

-164 IDLIETN
+164 IDLLETN

-177 DKPSSNKI
+177 DKPNSIKI

-191 IQKNDEQYFGI
+191 IQKDGEQYFGI
-202 NIKNKATKE
+202 QIKNKATKE

-222 LKEKVVDFVEK
+222 LKDKVVDFVEK

-242 IIKGKDLILKQEKL
+242 IIKGKDLISKQEKL

-285 KDGYSYLLVIEDKK
+285 KDNYSYLLVIEDKK

-314 MLFNITDKNFSDISD
+314 MMFNITDKNFSDISD
-329 KTFFDIRSSNLKKV
+329 KTFFDIRSSNLKKI

-373 IISSLEEVGRRQYEN
+373 IISSLEEVGRRQYES
-388 TNGVDKTLT
+388 TNGVEKTLT

-462 IKQNIKEEMNEK
+462 VKQNIKEEMNEK

-499 KEYLPDRNLT
+499 KEYLLDRNLT

-535 ELEKLSETEQK
+535 ELEKLSKTEQK
-546 KELNEKINNYYNSM
+546 KELNEKINDYYNSM
-560 SESSKAIKIDFV
+560 SENSKDVKIDFV

-580 RPHHFDKFVKE
+580 RPHFDKFVKE

-603 AKEVEKENTKDF
+603 AKDVEKESTKDF
-615 GKEM
+615 GKEF

>member
-10 AKEKVNKVM
+10 AKEKVNKAM
-19 AKSVYGVLNESYKDH
+19 AKAVYNVLNESYKDH
-34 NSSVY
+34 NSSIY
-39 ESINQWSLD
+39 ESINLWSLD
-48 RFSIGEVTNKTTG
+48 RFSIGEVTNKATG
-61 KVDFKIIEKEDLRE
+61 KVDFKVFEKEDLRE

-90 DDEKNSDLKLYITDV
+90 EDEKNSDLKLYITDV
-105 KKNDETSKELTNIY
+105 RKNDETSKELTKIY
-119 NENKGKSKDE
+119 NENKGKGKDE
-129 IIDKL
+129 VINKL
-134 IEYLEKK
+134 IEHLEEK

-153 KRDKAN
+153 KRNKAN

-164 IDLIETN
+164 IDLLETN

-191 IQKNDEQYFGI
+191 IQKNGEQYFGI
-202 NIKNKATKE
+202 QIKNKSTKE

-242 IIKGKDLILKQEKL
+242 IIKGKDLISKQEKL

-285 KDGYSYLLVIEDKK
+285 KDNYSYLLVIENKK

-329 KTFFDIRSSNLKKV
+329 KTFFDIRSSNLKKI

-373 IISSLEEVGRRQYEN
+373 IISSLEEVGRRQYES
-388 TNGVDKTLT
+388 TNGVEKTLT
-397 YPQAF
+397 FPQAF
-402 IKNIDDFFENRIGN
+402 VKNINDFFENRIGN

-462 IKQNIKEEMNEK
+462 VKQNIKEEMNEK
-474 FDFVGKNEDDKYVK
+474 FDFVGKNEDDKYIK

-535 ELEKLSETEQK
+535 ELEKLSKTEQK

-560 SESSKAIKIDFV
+560 SENSKDVKIDFV

-580 RPHHFDKFVKE
+580 RPHFDKFVKE

-603 AKEVEKENTKDF
+603 AKDVEKESTKDF
-615 GKEM
+615 GKEF

>member
-10 AKEKVNKVM
+10 GKEKVNKAM
-19 AKSVYGVLNESYKDH
+19 AKSVYNVLNESYKDH

-39 ESINQWSLD
+39 ESINLWSLD
-48 RFSIGEVTNKTTG
+48 RFSIGVVTNKATG
-61 KVDFKIIEKEDLRE
+61 KVDFKVFEKEDLRE

-90 DDEKNSDLKLYITDV
+90 EDEKNSDLKLYITDV
-105 KKNDETSKELTNIY
+105 RKNDETSKELTKIY

-129 IIDKL
+129 IINKL
-134 IEYLEKK
+134 IEHLEEK

-153 KRDKAN
+153 KRNKAN

-164 IDLIETN
+164 IDLLETN

-177 DKPSSNKI
+177 DKPNSIKI

-191 IQKNDEQYFGI
+191 IQKDGEQYFGI
-202 NIKNKATKE
+202 QIKNKSTKE

-242 IIKGKDLILKQEKL
+242 IIKGKDLIAKQEKL

-285 KDGYSYLLVIEDKK
+285 KDNYSYLLVIEDKK

-373 IISSLEEVGRRQYEN
+373 IISSLEEVGRRQYES
-388 TNGVDKTLT
+388 TNGVEKTLT
-397 YPQAF
+397 FPQAF
-402 IKNIDDFFENRIGN
+402 VKNINDFFENRIGN

-474 FDFVGKNEDDKYVK
+474 FDFVGKNEDDKYIK

-535 ELEKLSETEQK
+535 ELEKLSKTEQK
-546 KELNEKINNYYNSM
+546 KELNEKINDYYNSM
-560 SESSKAIKIDFV
+560 SENSKDVKIDFV

-580 RPHHFDKFVKE
+580 RPHFDKFVKE

-603 AKEVEKENTKDF
+603 AKDVEKESTKDF
-615 GKEM
+615 GKEF

>member
-1 MIEVENLEK
+1 MIEVENLER
-10 AKEKVNKVM
+10 AKEKVNKAM
-19 AKSVYGVLNESYKDH
+19 AKSVYNVLNESYKDH

-39 ESINQWSLD
+39 ESINLWSLD
-48 RFSIGEVTNKTTG
+48 RFSIGEVTNKATG
-61 KVDFKIIEKEDLRE
+61 KVDFKVFEKEDLRE

-90 DDEKNSDLKLYITDV
+90 EDEKNSDLKLYITDV
-105 KKNDETSKELTNIY
+105 RKNDETSKELTKIY
-119 NENKGKSKDE
+119 NENKGKNKDE
-129 IIDKL
+129 IINKL
-134 IEYLEKK
+134 IEHLEEK

-153 KRDKAN
+153 KKNKAN
-159 NYFKA
+159 SYFKA
-164 IDLIETN
+164 IDLLETN

-177 DKPSSNKI
+177 DKPNSIKI

-191 IQKNDEQYFGI
+191 IQKDGEQYFGI
-202 NIKNKATKE
+202 NIKNKSTKE

-222 LKEKVVDFVEK
+222 LKDKVVDFVEK

-242 IIKGKDLILKQEKL
+242 IIKGKDLISKQEKL

-285 KDGYSYLLVIEDKK
+285 KDNYSYLLVIEDKK

-314 MLFNITDKNFSDISD
+314 MVFNITDKNFSDISD
-329 KTFFDIRSSNLKKV
+329 KTFFDIRSSSLKKI

-373 IISSLEEVGRRQYEN
+373 IISSLEEVGRRQYES
-388 TNGVDKTLT
+388 TNGVEKTLT
-397 YPQAF
+397 FPQAF
-402 IKNIDDFFENRIGN
+402 VKNINDFFENRIGN

-462 IKQNIKEEMNEK
+462 VKQNIKEEMNEK
-474 FDFVGKNEDDKYVK
+474 FDFVGKNEDDKYIK

-519 AIPIMLSED
+519 AIPIILSED

-535 ELEKLSETEQK
+535 ELEKLSKTEQK

-560 SESSKAIKIDFV
+560 SENSKDVKIDFV

-580 RPHHFDKFVKE
+580 RPHFDKFVKE

-603 AKEVEKENTKDF
+603 AKNVEKESTKDF
-615 GKEM
+615 EKEL

>member
-10 AKEKVNKVM
+10 GKEKVNKAM
-19 AKSVYGVLNESYKDH
+19 AKSVYNVLNESYKDH
-34 NSSVY
+34 NSSIY
-39 ESINQWSLD
+39 ESINLWSLD
-48 RFSIGEVTNKTTG
+48 RFSIGEVTNKATG
-61 KVDFKIIEKEDLRE
+61 KVDFKVFEKEDLRE

-90 DDEKNSDLKLYITDV
+90 EDEKNNDLKLYITDV
-105 KKNDETSKELTNIY
+105 RKNDETSKELTKIY
-119 NENKGKSKDE
+119 NENKGKGKDE
-129 IIDKL
+129 VINKL
-134 IEYLEKK
+134 IEHLEEK

-153 KRDKAN
+153 KRNKAN

-164 IDLIETN
+164 IDLLETN

-191 IQKNDEQYFGI
+191 IQKNGEQYFGI
-202 NIKNKATKE
+202 QIKNKSTKE

-242 IIKGKDLILKQEKL
+242 IIKGKDLISKQEKL

-285 KDGYSYLLVIEDKK
+285 KDNYSYLLVIENKK

-329 KTFFDIRSSNLKKV
+329 KTFFDIRSSNLKKI

-373 IISSLEEVGRRQYEN
+373 IISSLEEVGRRQYES
-388 TNGVDKTLT
+388 TNGVEKTLT

-462 IKQNIKEEMNEK
+462 VKQNIKEEMNEK

-499 KEYLPDRNLT
+499 KEYLLDRNLT

-535 ELEKLSETEQK
+535 ELEKLSKTEQK
-546 KELNEKINNYYNSM
+546 KELNEKINDYYNSM
-560 SESSKAIKIDFV
+560 SENSKDVKIDFV

-580 RPHHFDKFVKE
+580 RPHFDKFVKE

-603 AKEVEKENTKDF
+603 AKDVEKESTKDF
-615 GKEM
+615 GKEF